1 MSERTS
7 APCRCGCADA
17 RGAAAHAIVAA
28 LAQGDL
34 DAAIALGLLSANFD
48 DGDGIVCR
56 HCTGACTQ
64 ALRSAREARLRALAA
79 RERYRARNL
88 RLQRRADE
96 RAAQRVAAPAP
107 ASAVDH
113 AADDVIA
120 DTSPPATQRPAL
132 PSAAAAALA
141 RAKAKAAQRGPT

>member
-1 MSERTS
+1 MSGRTS

-28 LAQGDL
+28 LAQDDL
-34 DAAIALGLLSANFD
+34 DGAIALGLLSEHFD
-48 DGDGIVCR
+48 DGDDITCR
-56 HCTGACTQ
+56 RCTDACMQ

-96 RAAQRVAAPAP
+96 RAVQRAAMPAPAP
-107 ASAVDH
+107 DRTTTV
-113 AADDVIA
+113 
-120 DTSPPATQRPAL
+120 DTSSPAAPRPAR

>member
-7 APCRCGCADA
+7 ALCLCGCADA

-28 LAQGDL
+28 LAQDDL
-34 DAAIALGLLSANFD
+34 DGAIALGLLSENF
-48 DGDGIVCR
+48 GDGIACR
-56 HCTGACTQ
+56 RCTDACMR
-64 ALRSAREARLRALAA
+64 ALCSAREARLRALAA

-96 RAAQRVAAPAP
+96 RAAQRAAAPAP
-107 ASAVDH
+107 APDRTTT
-113 AADDVIA
+113 A
-120 DTSPPATQRPAL
+120 DTSSAAAPRPAL

-141 RAKAKAAQRGPT
+141 RAKAKAALRGPT